1 MSIQIVG
8 YRILL
13 KPEKIVEKFE
23 SSVIDLVKPEV
34 TKEDELRN
42 VRKGEVLQVG
52 AECYKEHENKG
63 PWCKVGDT
71 VLINP
76 MSGFNHQEGEEM
88 YLIVNEE
95 DILAVIGD

>member
-1 MSIQIVG
+1 MSVKIVG

-13 KPEKIVEKFE
+13 KPEKIEDKIKHGPLILEK
-23 SSVIDLVKPEV
+23 SEV

-76 MSGFNHQEGEEM
+76 MSGFNHQEGEET